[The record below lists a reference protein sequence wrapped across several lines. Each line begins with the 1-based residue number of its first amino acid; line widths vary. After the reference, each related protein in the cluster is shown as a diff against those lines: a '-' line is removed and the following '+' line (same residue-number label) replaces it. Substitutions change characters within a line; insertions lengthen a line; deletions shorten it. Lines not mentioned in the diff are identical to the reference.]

1 MEEPASRE
9 LRVVLDETTT
19 NVLWPI
25 GENHCRWT
33 FQIIRPDSVG
43 DFPEKERR
51 SVRVTDPT
59 VDQRIKQYVQKIA
72 SERAPWFTN
81 SLGKVDWCTEVTF
94 EKRLAVQFGKSR
106 CWLVGD
112 AAHQTGPVG
121 VQSMN
126 AGFNEAFSLA
136 NALKKILREGASTNL
151 LEAYGVNAQR
161 QWQVLLGLT
170 GGLKAS
176 RDTGAWVTKRAE
188 RLLPC
193 LPGCGPDLKA
203 LAGQVGLGLAL

>member
-1 MEEPASRE
+1 M
-9 LRVVLDETTT
+9 
-19 NVLWPI
+19 
-25 GENHCRWT
+25 
-33 FQIIRPDSVG
+33 
-43 DFPEKERR
+43 
-51 SVRVTDPT
+51 TDPAA
-59 VDQRIKQYVQKIA
+59 DQRIRQYVQKMA

-81 SLGKVDWCTEVTF
+81 SLARIDWCTEASF
-94 EKRLAVQFGKSR
+94 EKRLAVQFGTDR
-106 CWLVGD
+106 CWLAGD
-112 AAHQTGPVG
+112 AAHQTGPIG

-151 LEAYGVNAQR
+151 LEAYGVNAHR

-176 RDTGAWVTKRAE
+176 PKTGVWLNKRAA

-193 LPGCGPDLKA
+193 LPGCGEALKG
-203 LAGQVGLGLAL
+203 LAGQVGLELAL